1 MNWLITLLR
10 NDKTQHFVYGLALA
24 GVLQPFGFLVSF
36 LGVLAVALLKEYV
49 DSRGYGIPDKYD
61 VVATIAGPVF
71 LEEWYELIG
80 FLISKLQ

>member
-36 LGVLAVALLKEYV
+36 IVVLAIASLKEYI
-49 DSRGYGIPDKYD
+49 DSKGFGKADKYD
-61 VVATIAGPVF
+61 VVATVAGPIF
-71 LEEWYELIG
+71 LEGWYELIG
-80 FLISKLQ
+80 YLISKLQ